1 MEEQSSLKMIG
12 VKDEDELSSITLRR
26 FDVSDIDDFMVWA
39 TDERVS
45 RYCRWDTVRSRDV
58 AMNYI
63 TNRIMVHPWT
73 RAICLNDR
81 AIGRISVK
89 PHSGNERCRGDLS
102 YVVASKYWG
111 KGVATKAVSM
121 VVASIFEEWP
131 HLERLEALV
140 EVENIGSQKVLEKAG
155 FKREG
160 VLRKYFILKGST
172 RDVVVYSF
180 ISTDAKVD

>member
-1 MEEQSSLKMIG
+1 MEQSSSEMIG
-12 VKDEDELSSITLRR
+12 VEDQEALSDITFRR
-26 FDVSDIDDFMVWA
+26 FDVSDVDDFMVWA
-39 TDERVS
+39 TDDRVS
-45 RYCRWDTVRSRDV
+45 RYCRWDTVRSREN

-63 TNRIMVHPWT
+63 TDRIMVHPWS
-73 RAICLNDR
+73 RAICLNDK

-89 PHSGNERCRGDLS
+89 PHTGNERCRGDLS

-111 KGVATKAVSM
+111 KGIATKAVKM
-121 VVASIFEEWP
+121 VVRSIFDEWP

-140 EVENIGSQKVLEKAG
+140 EVENTGSQKVLEKAG
-155 FKREG
+155 FQREG

-180 ISTDAKVD
+180 ISTDAKVG